1 MGRAFEYRR
10 AAKEA
15 RWGKM
20 SRIFPKLGRSIT
32 IAAKEGGPDP
42 DMNPK
47 LRTAIAAA
55 KAQNMPK
62 NNIDAAIKRASEKD
76 SPNIQTIHYD
86 GKGPHGCLIIVE
98 CATENTTRTVANI
111 KSIFGKNGGEFLPN
125 GSLSY
130 MFSRKSVFEV
140 KMPKRDLESVE
151 LDLIDYGMTEMIVNE
166 DEEDGGETTLIIYGE
181 YESFGEL
188 NNGIEKLGLEI
199 INGSLKYIANNKQEF
214 NDDELEEIEILIDK
228 LEEDDDVQEVYT
240 NIA

>member
-1 MGRAFEYRR
+1 MEKLKVFDIDKDEL
-10 AAKEA
+10 AKYKFA
-15 RWGKM
+15 
-20 SRIFPKLGRSIT
+20 L
-32 IAAKEGGPDP
+32 
-42 DMNPK
+42 
-47 LRTAIAAA
+47 
-55 KAQNMPK
+55 
-62 NNIDAAIKRASEKD
+62 IKTEKGD
-76 SPNIQTIHYD
+76 I
-86 GKGPHGCLIIVE
+86 
-98 CATENTTRTVANI
+98 
-111 KSIFGKNGGEFLPN
+111 NGGEFLPN

-214 NDDELEEIEILIDK
+214 SDDELEEIEVLIDK